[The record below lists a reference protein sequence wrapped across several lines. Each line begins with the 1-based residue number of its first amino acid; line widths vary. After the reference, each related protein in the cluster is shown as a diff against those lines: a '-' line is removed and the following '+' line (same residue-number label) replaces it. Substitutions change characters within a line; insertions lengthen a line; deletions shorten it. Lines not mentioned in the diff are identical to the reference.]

1 MVIGASQL
9 CFQGASASPAAVFM
23 WVMKV
28 IVSYLFPLLQ
38 ARLGLGPV
46 FMIFVAINDLAIVF
60 VITALP
66 ETANKSQE
74 QLAEELSANK
84 SAAGSNTATRENG
97 L

>member
-1 MVIGASQL
+1 MFSGRFRKPCRRL
-9 CFQGASASPAAVFM
+9 FM

>member
-1 MVIGASQL
+1 
-9 CFQGASASPAAVFM
+9 M